1 MTITATPQPADTP
14 PRIQVLVSVP
24 ADNIMTSVQVW
35 RNDPTGRQ
43 LVRTQPSAGFESRLA
58 VDYEAPYGSAVTYDW
73 TATYYDPADNAT
85 TFSEPF
91 TTWPGSWSGDT
102 GDGSI
107 ASNALTFDDGS
118 FANRSVTRAIG
129 EAWDL
134 ITVASLDGGSRFEA
148 AGGVRI
154 ITQNGGTAQ
163 VRLCEIGGTVR
174 IYQGAPLG
182 FSWLDTGID
191 ASQEFVIVRTSGGF
205 ALSGVGGSYLLASAT
220 VGVEIAS
227 VAVVTSNVSTFTYTL
242 GAFTVETSGSTTDLA
257 EESDAATLTPTN
269 AWMIAPQAPA
279 LSFPISE
286 HGLTAGIRGQ
296 SDVINTS
303 NTTIHRILGTSIPL
317 TTTTGNRQADVTGLQ
332 ISTNTADESTALRA
346 LLSPDLPLLI
356 NIPPSWVLGFPYGFY
371 QAGDVSARRL
381 DPTLNSPQ
389 RIYDLPLSRVRSPD
403 VDVQNA
409 GWSYAQV
416 ASTWANYTAVLN
428 AYATYAELITDTRV

>member
-1 MTITATPQPADTP
+1 MTISVTSDVAFVP
-14 PRIQVLVSVP
+14 PRNQVEVSVP
-24 ADNIMTSVQVW
+24 AGNLMTNVAVF
-35 RNDPTGRQ
+35 RNDSFGRS
-43 LVRTQPSAGFESRLA
+43 LVRTQPTAGFTSRT
-58 VDYEAPYGSAVTYDW
+58 VFDYEAPYGQAVTYDW

-91 TTWPGSWSGDT
+91 TTWPGSWTGDT

-107 ASNALTFDDGS
+107 ASAALTFDDGS

-129 EAWDL
+129 EAWDS
-134 ITVASLDGGSRFEA
+134 ITIASLASGAVPDI
-148 AGGVRI
+148 GGVKI

-163 VRLCEIGGTVR
+163 VTLSEIGGTVR
-174 IYQGAPLG
+174 IFRQGA
-182 FSWLDTGID
+182 FAYSWLDTGID
-191 ASQEFVIVRTSGGF
+191 ASEEFVIVRASGGF
-205 ALSGVGGSYLLASAT
+205 ALSGVGGSYLVASTT

-227 VAVVTSNVSTFTYTL
+227 VNVTTVSNTLTTHTL
-242 GAFTVETSGSTTDLA
+242 GAFTVETFASPNNLA
-257 EESDAATLTPTN
+257 EQSSAATLTPTN
-269 AWMIAPQAPA
+269 AWIVAPQAPA
-279 LSFPISE
+279 LSFPLSE
-286 HGLTAGIRGQ
+286 HGLTAGVRGQ
-296 SDVINTS
+296 SDVVNTS

-356 NIPPSWVLGFPYGFY
+356 NVPPSWVLGFPYGFY

-389 RIYDLPLSRVRSPD
+389 RIYDLPLSRVRAPD

-409 GWSYAQV
+409 GWSYAQL

-428 AYATYAELITDTRV
+428 AYATYAELATDTRA